1 MKRILLLFDVDGTL
15 SPSRQ
20 RMGPEMKQM
29 LQTLSIIPNI
39 TLGVVGGSDREKQLE
54 QLDGAEHMFRYLF
67 SENGLVF
74 YEYGA
79 PKSST
84 SLLEKVGEEAYQDL
98 VNFTLQKLASI
109 VLPAKRGN
117 FVELRTGLVN
127 ICPVGRSVTQKERD
141 AFVAHDKQ
149 FLVRAQ
155 LAEALK
161 TEFGHLYTFSLGGQ
175 ISIDAFPHGWDKT
188 YCLNH
193 IDESYD
199 EIHFFGDQTQKGGND
214 YELFH
219 HPSVIGHTVQN
230 PEHTVE
236 MLRGMGLI
244 DL

>member
-1 MKRILLLFDVDGTL
+1 MKKILLLFDVDGTL

-20 RMGPEMKQM
+20 RMGPEMKTALDQ
-29 LQTLSIIPNI
+29 LSQNANI

-54 QLDGAEHMFRYLF
+54 QLDGAEHLFRYLF
-67 SENGLVF
+67 SENGLVY
-74 YEYGA
+74 YENGA
-79 PKSST
+79 LKSST

-98 VNFTLQKLASI
+98 VNFTLKELASI

-117 FVELRTGLVN
+117 FIELRTGLVN

-141 AFVAHDKQ
+141 AFVEHDKR
-149 FLVRAQ
+149 FSVRAR
-155 LAEALK
+155 LADALK
-161 TEFGHLYTFSLGGQ
+161 TRFGHLYTFSLGGQ

-188 YCLNH
+188 YCLKH
-193 IDESYD
+193 VDESYD

-230 PEHTVE
+230 PKHTIEILREE
-236 MLRGMGLI
+236 MKIL
-244 DL
+244 